1 MEAEPPPHVRN
12 RPAFREKKIPVTT
25 DNPDKAAVEPPTSS
39 HSGRPVSISES
50 REERDHNPRHIDRS
64 ERPAAGNRGDMLRGG
79 LPSRERY
86 GGGNYRGSGRFSERQ
101 GHRPSGMQ
109 GEKWKHDLF
118 DDANRSPTTKN
129 EEDQI
134 AKIERLL
141 AP

>member
-1 MEAEPPPHVRN
+1 
-12 RPAFREKKIPVTT
+12 
-25 DNPDKAAVEPPTSS
+25 
-39 HSGRPVSISES
+39 VSISES

-86 GGGNYRGSGRFSERQ
+86 GGGNYRGRGRFSERQ

-118 DDANRSPTTKN
+118 DDANKSPTTKN

-141 AP
+141 AS